1 MPIEKRGDPN
11 MNRCDLSN
19 YIEQRLQDN
28 KERLH
33 REFFTRERINSCV
46 LDDVLPSDIAED
58 IYQAFPPEEELVLKK
73 SLREFKYIG
82 VQMNRYKPLLEEIVY
97 AFQDVRVV
105 TLLSEITG
113 IESLMPDEN
122 LYAGGVSMMVKG
134 HYLNPHLDNSHDRDR
149 TNYRVLNLL
158 YYVTPN
164 WKEACGGNL
173 ELWDNGLRQKN
184 RVINSQFNRL
194 VVMATHRSSWH
205 SVNPVLEG
213 SRRCCIS
220 NYYFSPVP
228 LDMQDYFHVT
238 SFRGRPGQTVT
249 DLALQTDILLRNGI
263 RKVFQ
268 KGIIENPHVY
278 KKDLSK

>member
-1 MPIEKRGDPN
+1 MDRYG
-11 MNRCDLSN
+11 LSN
-19 YIEQRLQDN
+19 YIVQCLQYN
-28 KERLH
+28 KDRLH
-33 REFFTRERINSCV
+33 HEFFTPERINSCV
-46 LDDVLPSDIAED
+46 MDDVLPSDIAEA

-82 VQMNRYKPLLEEIVY
+82 VQMDRYNPILEEIIY

-105 TLLSEITG
+105 KLLTEITG
-113 IESLMPDEN
+113 IQSLLPDEN
-122 LYAGGVSMMVKG
+122 LYAGGVSMMMKG

-149 TNYRVLNLL
+149 ANYRVLNLL
-158 YYVTPN
+158 YYVTPD
-164 WKEACGGNL
+164 WKETYGGNL

-205 SVNPVLEG
+205 SVNLVSEE

-228 LDMQDYFHVT
+228 LDTQDYFHVT
-238 SFRGRPGQTVT
+238 SFRGRPGQTIT
-249 DLALQTDILLRNGI
+249 DVALRTDILLRNGI

-278 KKDLSK
+278 KKNPSK